1 MLLSSIQKMR
11 AQFAKILTRYL
22 AGDSTM
28 VQEPE
33 VVNHL
38 QLQVV
43 SFDVLE
49 RVSPGTTEMT
59 YMRERVS
66 PGQCGSEQG

>member
-1 MLLSSIQKMR
+1 MR

-43 SFDVLE
+43 SFDVAE
-49 RVSPGTTEMT
+49 
-59 YMRERVS
+59 
-66 PGQCGSEQG
+66 QCWRGCRLVPPR

>member
-1 MLLSSIQKMR
+1 MQ
-11 AQFAKILTRYL
+11 AQFAKILTSYL
-22 AGDSTM
+22 AGNSTM

-43 SFDVLE
+43 SFDMAE
-49 RVSPGTTEMT
+49 
-59 YMRERVS
+59 
-66 PGQCGSEQG
+66 QCWRGCRLVPPR

>member
-1 MLLSSIQKMR
+1 MLLASIQQMR

-43 SFDVLE
+43 SFDVAE
-49 RVSPGTTEMT
+49 
-59 YMRERVS
+59 
-66 PGQCGSEQG
+66 QCWRGCRLVPPR